1 MRLSLK
7 TKIAASFG
15 AVLCLSAATGA
26 FGYKSTTDIN
36 ARLVDFV
43 AEPFAQTK
51 TVGEI
56 RTRIEEI
63 RRILW
68 MTYAADPK
76 LRPVLKEQYTKAWA
90 VIGEGLGRLGGLSL
104 EGAPIREAQTL
115 AASFRAVT
123 DKALALAEQA
133 DLDSAAPDTVAHSH
147 EAGAYLNSQLKP
159 AAFALAEKLG
169 VLDAAIDT
177 AAKASITAADEAYR
191 DTKLSLLTALLA
203 SLGLGAGAAL
213 WLSLSISRR
222 LGRAV
227 ELADSIGAG
236 DISRR
241 EQVRGSDEI
250 GDLLRSMNGMSAKL
264 SEIVSNVLTSAE
276 QVATGSRQ
284 SAATAEQLSS
294 GSTEQAAASEQT
306 SAAVEEMT
314 ANIRQNADNAVQAER
329 IAAQSAQGAE
339 KSRVAITG
347 SLEAMREISE
357 KIQIVQEIARQTDLL
372 ALNAA
377 IEAARAGSH
386 GKGFA
391 VVASEVRKLAERSQ
405 AAAADI
411 GTLSGQTLAASEEA
425 GKVFDG
431 LMPDIRRTA
440 DIVSEIAAACREQSI
455 GIEQINQAIVQLD
468 QVTQANAGAAL
479 QMTTTAEALA
489 GEAVNLNDRATFF
502 KLEPGEFATVASV
515 ESAPA
520 TSEEAK
526 PLPARGRAQERAQA
540 A

>member
-43 AEPFAQTK
+43 AEPFQQTK

-115 AASFRAVT
+115 AASFRTVT

-377 IEAARAGSH
+377 IEAARAGQH

-515 ESAPA
+515 DSAPA
-520 TSEEAK
+520 AAEEAQ
-526 PLPARGRAQERAQA
+526 PLPARGRGQERAEA